1 MTENLHPRFDFRF
14 IDGMRGLAALC
25 VVFLHASLFTGLDG
39 DVASVFPF
47 LAKAL
52 FLGNYAVAV
61 FIVLSGFVLM
71 LPIAK
76 SPGLRLKHGTWIYLK
91 RRAKRIL
98 PPYFA
103 SLFLFGVLILCVPVL
118 QTQRG
123 TAWDSKIPVTYD
135 GVVAHILL
143 VHNINGDWAYQIN
156 GPAWSIGTEWQL
168 YFALPFIILPLW
180 RMFGR
185 VAALVAT
192 LTLSASIAL
201 FLPAWNSG
209 HMWFLALFTMGA
221 LAAEAAVAKRPP
233 GGTGPSLAI
242 TLLVAVLCMT
252 VWDAPLWV
260 NELTVGAAIALIIY
274 RMSVVSMRGQRTFAH
289 RVLESRPAVWLGLWS
304 FSLYLIHSPILGLVN
319 LLLLDIEMPLV
330 ARLAIQFGIA
340 VPAAGIISYLFHVVV
355 ERRFITSHQGRSG
368 IAPLSD
374 ALSGETTR
382 PTARRS

>member
-14 IDGMRGLAALC
+14 VDGMRGFAALC
-25 VVFLHASLFTGLDG
+25 VVFLHASLFTGLNG
-39 DVASVFPF
+39 DVADVFPF

-76 SPGLRLKHGTWIYLK
+76 SPGLKLKHGTWIYLK
-91 RRAKRIL
+91 RRAMRIL

-103 SLFLFGVLILCVPVL
+103 SLLLFGVLILCVPVL
-118 QTQRG
+118 QTHRG

-135 GVVAHILL
+135 GALAHILL
-143 VHNINGDWAYQIN
+143 VHNLNADWAYQIN

-180 RMFGR
+180 RKFGR
-185 VAALVAT
+185 VATLIAT
-192 LTLSASIAL
+192 LTLSASVAL
-201 FLPAWNSG
+201 LLPAWDSG

-221 LAAEAAVAKRPP
+221 LAAEAVVAQRRSR
-233 GGTGPSLAI
+233 GTGVFLVLAV
-242 TLLVAVLCMT
+242 LVAVLCMI
-252 VWDAPLWV
+252 VWGAPLWV
-260 NELTVGAAIALIIY
+260 NELAVGAAIALIIF
-274 RMSVVSMRGQRTFAH
+274 RMSVVTMLGQRTFAH

-319 LLLLDIEMPLV
+319 LLLLDTDMSLL
-330 ARLAIQFGIA
+330 ARLAVQFGLA
-340 VPAAGIISYLFHVVV
+340 VPAAGIISYLFHLTV
-355 ERRFITSHQGRSG
+355 ERKFITSHQGRSG
-368 IAPLSD
+368 VAPVSN
-374 ALSGETTR
+374 ALAGDSGQ
-382 PTARRS
+382 PTARHS